1 MNLNIE
7 NLVRSGVV
15 LVVGLPLV
23 IGVSGTLGSLSRS
36 IGDAVQDDER
46 TEIVNTMKTDLTR
59 DCLNWAFS
67 KADTKLERTAKNAID
82 DYVGGEVNYSEVCKW
97 VLG

>member
-23 IGVSGTLGSLSRS
+23 LGVTGTLGSLSRA
-36 IGDAVQDDER
+36 ITDRVQEDER
-46 TEIVNTMKTDLTR
+46 TALVNTMKTDLTR
-59 DCLNWAFS
+59 DCLNWVFS
-67 KADTKLERTAKNAID
+67 KADTKLERTAKNSID

>member
-1 MNLNIE
+1 M
-7 NLVRSGVV
+7 
-15 LVVGLPLV
+15 GLPLV
-23 IGVSGTLGSLSRS
+23 LGVTGTLGSLSRA
-36 IGDAVQDDER
+36 ITDRVQEDER
-46 TEIVNTMKTDLTR
+46 TALVNTMKTDLTR
-59 DCLNWAFS
+59 NCLNWAFS